1 MVFVDVKGGFFNSI
15 SIIWKYINFYNVFNF
30 ILYFEF
36 KFIYLN
42 IINNIDII
50 KIR

>member
-1 MVFVDVKGGFFNSI
+1 MFL
-15 SIIWKYINFYNVFNF
+15 
-30 ILYFEF
+30 ILYYILIEF